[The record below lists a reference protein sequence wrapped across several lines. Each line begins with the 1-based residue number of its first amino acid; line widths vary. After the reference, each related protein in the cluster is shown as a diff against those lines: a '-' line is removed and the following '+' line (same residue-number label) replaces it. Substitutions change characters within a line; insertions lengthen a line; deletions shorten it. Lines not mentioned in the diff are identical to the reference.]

1 MVAADDATVF
11 LVALFAVVGHID
23 DDGILVVKAVA
34 DSVDDGVVIEHG
46 VVIVAHHLA
55 LLGRELRTPFL
66 IVRRI
71 EVGAL
76 VGIAVAIGHMLTQE
90 VEDIEVATVLG
101 GRVGYLVIVR
111 EQSVVILVYLGVAGV
126 KLGSTQRGIVQEEAA
141 AEVVDCLLGFG
152 QELVGEE
159 GDMIP
164 GAAEYLGEEGI
175 VAPLA
180 RLSHDVQGE
189 GVLEHKA
196 GEVPRRHHIGKLHK
210 SSAALASR
218 LPWRRRQLI
227 AILLGVVLAVAFT
240 DNQHDGR

>member
-1 MVAADDATVF
+1 M
-11 LVALFAVVGHID
+11 H
-23 DDGILVVKAVA
+23 
-34 DSVDDGVVIEHG
+34 
-46 VVIVAHHLA
+46 
-55 LLGRELRTPFL
+55 
-66 IVRRI
+66 
-71 EVGAL
+71 
-76 VGIAVAIGHMLTQE
+76 
-90 VEDIEVATVLG
+90 
-101 GRVGYLVIVR
+101 
-111 EQSVVILVYLGVAGV
+111 LGVAGV

-152 QELVGEE
+152 QKLVGEE

-180 RLSHDVQGE
+180 RLPHDVQGE

-196 GEVPRRHHIGKLHK
+196 GEVPRRHHVGKLHQ